1 MSKDISKTSSPV
13 DPDNMIY
20 QKLPDSEKVTQV
32 YPEEK
37 QVPLEGLYL
46 GQRLAAHS
54 GKIGRSLVITD
65 FLTDRNGVIAKTD
78 EHHHLQV
85 PVELKN
91 ASDWRLSQELMAQA
105 DIIISGGSYFKRV
118 SVPGN
123 HAEDILYQFEPG
135 GEFEK
140 LGKWRLEAGYKKRSP
155 DLAIVTRSLD
165 FKIPEEVL
173 RMDRR
178 IVIFTIY
185 GIANSAN
192 ARALTS
198 SGVVVIGAGD
208 EGIDGN
214 RLIDTLGNEMGYR
227 VIMMSTGPSV
237 LEILLEA
244 KRLDLFYVTEA
255 QREISFDDPSTVK
268 TILPNGE
275 KVSELKEFLITH
287 RYVQENVI
295 TEDGSRV
302 SQFFIRYD
310 RKDMN
315 E

>member
-1 MSKDISKTSSPV
+1 M
-13 DPDNMIY
+13 
-20 QKLPDSEKVTQV
+20 
-32 YPEEK
+32 
-37 QVPLEGLYL
+37 
-46 GQRLAAHS
+46 
-54 GKIGRSLVITD
+54 ITD
-65 FLTDRNGVIAKTD
+65 FLTDRNGIIAKAD
-78 EHHHLQV
+78 EHHHFQV

-105 DIIISGGSYFKRV
+105 DIIISGGSYIKRV

-178 IVIFTIY
+178 IVVFTIY
-185 GIANSAN
+185 GIANSAK
-192 ARALTS
+192 AKVLATS
-198 SGVVVIGAGD
+198 GAVVIGAGD

-214 RLIDTLGNEMGYR
+214 RLIDTLSNGMGYR
-227 VIMMSTGPSV
+227 VIMMASGPSV
-237 LEILLEA
+237 LELLLEA

-255 QREISFDDPSTVK
+255 QREISFDDSSTVK

-275 KVSELKEFLITH
+275 KVNKLKEFLIAH
-287 RYVQENVI
+287 RYIQENVF
-295 TEDGSRV
+295 TEDGSRI

-310 RKDMN
+310 KKDIYAGRK
-315 E
+315 

>member
-1 MSKDISKTSSPV
+1 MND
-13 DPDNMIY
+13 
-20 QKLPDSEKVTQV
+20 QKLPDSENVTQV

-37 QVPLEGLYL
+37 QLPLEGLYL
-46 GQRLAAHS
+46 GQRLAAMPA
-54 GKIGRSLVITD
+54 KIGRSLVITD
-65 FLTDRNGVIAKTD
+65 FLTDRNGIIAKAD

-85 PVELKN
+85 PIELKN

-105 DIIISGGSYFKRV
+105 DIIISGGSYLKRV

-140 LGKWRLEAGYKKRSP
+140 LGKWRLEAGYRKRSP

-165 FKIPEEVL
+165 FKIPEDVL

-185 GIANSAN
+185 PNANSAQ
-192 ARALTS
+192 ARAFTT

-214 RLIDTLGNEMGYR
+214 RLIDTLGDGMGYR
-227 VIMMSTGPSV
+227 VIMMASGPSV
-237 LEILLEA
+237 LELLLGA

-255 QREISFDDPSTVK
+255 QREISFDDPATVK

-275 KVSELKEFLITH
+275 KVNQLKEFLIAH
-287 RYVQENVI
+287 QYIQENVF
-295 TEDGSRV
+295 TEDGSCI

-310 RKDMN
+310 NKEIFDGR
-315 E
+315 

>member
-1 MSKDISKTSSPV
+1 
-13 DPDNMIY
+13 MIY

-32 YPEEK
+32 LPEGK
-37 QVPLEGLYL
+37 QLPLEGLYL
-46 GQRLAAHS
+46 GQRLAAKS
-54 GKIGRSLVITD
+54 AKIGRSLVITD
-65 FLTDRNGVIAKTD
+65 FLTDRNGVIAKAD
-78 EHHHLQV
+78 EHHHFQV

-105 DIIISGGSYFKRV
+105 DIIISGGSYIKRV

-123 HAEDILYQFEPG
+123 HAEDILYQFETG

-185 GIANSAN
+185 GIANSAK
-192 ARALTS
+192 AKALTT
-198 SGVVVIGAGD
+198 SGTVVIGAGD

-214 RLIDTLGNEMGYR
+214 RLIDTLSNGMGYR
-227 VIMMSTGPSV
+227 VIMMATGPSV
-237 LEILLEA
+237 LELLLEA
-244 KRLDLFYVTEA
+244 NRLDLFYVTEA
-255 QREISFDDPSTVK
+255 QREISFDDSSTVK

-275 KVSELKEFLITH
+275 KVNELKEFLITH
-287 RYVQENVI
+287 RYIQENVF
-295 TEDGSRV
+295 TEDGSRI

-310 RKDMN
+310 KKGI
-315 E
+315 

>member
-1 MSKDISKTSSPV
+1 
-13 DPDNMIY
+13 MIN

-32 YPEEK
+32 LPEGK
-37 QVPLEGLYL
+37 QLPLEGLYL
-46 GQRLAAHS
+46 GQRLAPMSA
-54 GKIGRSLVITD
+54 KIGRSLVITD
-65 FLTDRNGVIAKTD
+65 FLTDRNGVIAKAD
-78 EHHHLQV
+78 EYQHFQV
-85 PVELKN
+85 PIELKN

-105 DIIISGGSYFKRV
+105 DIIISGGSYIKRV
-118 SVPGN
+118 SVLGN

-140 LGKWRLEAGYKKRSP
+140 LGKWRLDAGYNKRSP

-178 IVIFTIY
+178 IVIFTTY
-185 GIANSAN
+185 GIANSIK
-192 ARALTS
+192 ARALTT
-198 SGVVVIGAGD
+198 SGAVVIGTGD

-214 RLIDTLGNEMGYR
+214 RLIDTLSNGMGYR
-227 VIMMSTGPSV
+227 VIMMATGPSV
-237 LEILLEA
+237 LELLLEA

-255 QREISFDDPSTVK
+255 QREISFDDPSTVR

-275 KVSELKEFLITH
+275 KVNELKEFLITH
-287 RYVQENVI
+287 RYIQENVF
-295 TEDGSRV
+295 TEDGSLI

-310 RKDMN
+310 RNDIFAGR
-315 E
+315 